1 LKNNNKYDIDAL
13 LRAALKNEGLQR
25 PQTVA
30 APPDRTGKL
39 SITEILKNIGRPLST
54 GLAVA
59 VTLAFVFGIGF
70 AVRYLNTLAPENF
83 AGEANTETTRAFEV
97 IKVDDDGFIY
107 VTEETT
113 EETTENPAIE
123 ETENTQKITETTEET
138 VSDNG
143 LAEVGFGYSLY
154 GDTISGV
161 RTLTYAE
168 ITAVKFIFS
177 GINDEFNISDLTD
190 LSLTIDGEERVFSLD
205 NAEKQ
210 LRNEEDTHGDI
221 YVSFI
226 NDGDGEEHRYGT
238 DKYGNGIFH
247 KGVVLDS
254 QNPQGTYLLTGNY
267 RGKPFAAQGYIAD
280 AFYQLYYHGTNIDEI
295 DELYGWLNV
304 MGTRVS
310 YPVVQCEDNEFYL
323 NHSHDKNRNPAGA
336 VFADYRNSKNI
347 MQNRNT
353 IIYGHNMLNGA
364 MFAGLTEFGRDEE
377 LFRKGMIEIEI
388 TSENAIYCYEV
399 FSVREEEITGESLIN
414 ENDMVINFDS
424 DEEYAGYLREMQR
437 RSIFQ
442 KDIELGADSKIITL
456 ATWVNDV
463 STRKMFIVQG
473 VFAGVKI
480 P

>member
-1 LKNNNKYDIDAL
+1 MKKNNKYDVDAL
-13 LRAALKNEGLQR
+13 LRAALKNDGLQH
-25 PQTVA
+25 PQTMNA
-30 APPDRTGKL
+30 LEDHAGKL
-39 SITEILKNIGRPLST
+39 NLADILKNIARPLST
-54 GLAVA
+54 GAAIA
-59 VTLAFVFGIGF
+59 VTLAFVLGAVFT
-70 AVRYLNTLAPENF
+70 VRYLNTLAPENF
-83 AGEANTETTRAFEV
+83 AGETSAETTRAFEV
-97 IKVDDDGFIY
+97 IKIDDDGFVY
-107 VTEETT
+107 VTTVNTEETT
-113 EETTENPAIE
+113 EEAIIETTENI
-123 ETENTQKITETTEET
+123 QETTEE
-138 VSDNG
+138 
-143 LAEVGFGYSLY
+143 E
-154 GDTISGV
+154 
-161 RTLTYAE
+161 
-168 ITAVKFIFS
+168 
-177 GINDEFNISDLTD
+177 
-190 LSLTIDGEERVFSLD
+190 
-205 NAEKQ
+205 
-210 LRNEEDTHGDI
+210 
-221 YVSFI
+221 
-226 NDGDGEEHRYGT
+226 
-238 DKYGNGIFH
+238 
-247 KGVVLDS
+247 
-254 QNPQGTYLLTGNY
+254 
-267 RGKPFAAQGYIAD
+267 AAQGYIAD
-280 AFYQLYYHGTNIDEI
+280 AYYQLYYHGTNINEI
-295 DELYGWLNV
+295 EELYGWINV